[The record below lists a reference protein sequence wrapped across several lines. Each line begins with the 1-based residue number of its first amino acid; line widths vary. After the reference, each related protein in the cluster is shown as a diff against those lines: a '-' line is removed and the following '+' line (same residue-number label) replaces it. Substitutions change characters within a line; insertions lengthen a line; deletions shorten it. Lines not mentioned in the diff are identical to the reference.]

1 MNWTEGALARH
12 SRGKGWDK
20 DAARQKQYFAKARA
34 RKHAPASSK
43 GLDVTSFVPDYIS
56 QPQHSQERQ
65 STNSTSS
72 RKQRTPRRGLVYK
85 QPEVANKSENNL
97 PKDTSTRQGKGS
109 AENEQTSNMHIDK
122 DQQDLGIAEKR
133 RRLLEKADWTGVITQ
148 KPALVDFSWRK
159 EQSAKLP
166 TKPVYDYRPGLT
178 SRRSRQMDC
187 PNVRTLGQVSSSEMK
202 INIGNQNLRWSRD
215 SNSVRSL
222 STRHDLMPYG
232 YNNSNESQG
241 IMSPYQQQA
250 HSVDVSREPSAV
262 LLRPRE
268 PRVNVEPRNP
278 FLKFSAGNHNSRR
291 RHIGCEENR
300 PREPEEPRHIARA
313 NTPVIHQPQPKRGTR
328 PRMFDIR
335 SPDLQEDIS
344 TVGILGTSTKSS
356 SRVTSEDIRW
366 NTWLS
371 SNAEPKLQQPA
382 PTNQENQPSRSI
394 RPGISQYWNTSED
407 ITNTQSPASHD
418 GSRQSL
424 LPTMETPQPC
434 SSASYPFSLPRPENH
449 QGGTLNQEPELP
461 QMQATHFPSVSGK
474 GSTYS
479 LPKSSGYGT
488 NESSTKPGTD
498 LVIPLR
504 SQLPAIPNA
513 PDLLDLLAAVEERH
527 GVANDAPAS
536 REPTPDAEDEDEI
549 WKKFVFDDDSIE
561 TSRKARQEAHE
572 QTKRDLGL
580 KKSNALLPFFE
591 STLSS
596 SSVAPPSDVAE
607 PPSTLRNS
615 SYLHKDSNHNETDDR
630 AQDLREPSG
639 AVQNKDIESTTDS
652 VIAHPASPQPV
663 HAEFKFHQPRLFVGR
678 LANDAPCN
686 PPSASLY
693 DQPRKGRRPRKR
705 REKERPDFRA
715 IPNYNDDPI
724 EED

>member
-187 PNVRTLGQVSSSEMK
+187 PN
-202 INIGNQNLRWSRD
+202 
-215 SNSVRSL
+215 
-222 STRHDLMPYG
+222 
-232 YNNSNESQG
+232 
-241 IMSPYQQQA
+241 
-250 HSVDVSREPSAV
+250 
-262 LLRPRE
+262 
-268 PRVNVEPRNP
+268 
-278 FLKFSAGNHNSRR
+278 
-291 RHIGCEENR
+291 
-300 PREPEEPRHIARA
+300 
-313 NTPVIHQPQPKRGTR
+313 
-328 PRMFDIR
+328 
-335 SPDLQEDIS
+335 
-344 TVGILGTSTKSS
+344 
-356 SRVTSEDIRW
+356 
-366 NTWLS
+366 
-371 SNAEPKLQQPA
+371 
-382 PTNQENQPSRSI
+382 
-394 RPGISQYWNTSED
+394 
-407 ITNTQSPASHD
+407 
-418 GSRQSL
+418 
-424 LPTMETPQPC
+424 
-434 SSASYPFSLPRPENH
+434 
-449 QGGTLNQEPELP
+449 
-461 QMQATHFPSVSGK
+461 
-474 GSTYS
+474 
-479 LPKSSGYGT
+479 SSGYGT